1 MNDFIPENRLIEF
14 FRQDG
19 KRFLDAH
26 RQTGKLFVAPGK
38 GLYYELYRADEST
51 APNGVLI
58 LCHGY
63 TETCTKYHEMIYY
76 FLRRGYHVLTC
87 DHRGHGRSFREVK
100 NPHKIHAKDFDAEYV
115 GDLHLLVHRVAKV
128 AFPSLPLY
136 LYGHSMG
143 GCIAARYM
151 ELHPGVFSRCI
162 LSSPMFGIKTGG
174 VPDILALALACFMKL
189 VGLGHCYT
197 IGQHDFYGD
206 EVFEGSSTTSRAR
219 FDRYNNLRLETPEFM
234 LGGGDYSWLHTALK
248 AAARAVS
255 KRETAKI
262 KAPLLLFEA
271 EDDAYVPRRR
281 IRAFRKNLPSAEYH
295 RWRGT
300 KHEIY
305 NSGDTV
311 LRAYYREIFRFL

>member
-100 NPHKIHAKDFDAEYV
+100 NPHKIHAKD
-115 GDLHLLVHRVAKV
+115 
-128 AFPSLPLY
+128 
-136 LYGHSMG
+136 
-143 GCIAARYM
+143 
-151 ELHPGVFSRCI
+151 
-162 LSSPMFGIKTGG
+162 
-174 VPDILALALACFMKL
+174 
-189 VGLGHCYT
+189 
-197 IGQHDFYGD
+197 
-206 EVFEGSSTTSRAR
+206 
-219 FDRYNNLRLETPEFM
+219 
-234 LGGGDYSWLHTALK
+234 
-248 AAARAVS
+248 
-255 KRETAKI
+255 
-262 KAPLLLFEA
+262 
-271 EDDAYVPRRR
+271 
-281 IRAFRKNLPSAEYH
+281 
-295 RWRGT
+295 
-300 KHEIY
+300 
-305 NSGDTV
+305 
-311 LRAYYREIFRFL
+311 